1 MPNYM
6 DYEISSQQAH
16 MRGSVW
22 GVQPGFS
29 LSLFPSFPLS
39 LHLWELPTPMVKS
52 SARKFSVLILS
63 VYSFELPCV
72 RRNESDR
79 KLKQI
84 WNDVIYYND
93 KMIKQEIFD

>member
-1 MPNYM
+1 M

-29 LSLFPSFPLS
+29 LSLSTFMGTTNANGKIECS
-39 LHLWELPTPMVKS
+39 E
-52 SARKFSVLILS
+52 VLRADTFR
-63 VYSFELPCV
+63 VFVRATCV